1 MLIFSSTYASAK
13 SSRPRAI
20 APTKTAMEW
29 SCGRVGRYCERR
41 CVLASPERAG
51 DGVRVMYIGGKW
63 NGRKKATQRTK
74 FDGVRGEVVGDG
86 VLDDFEQ
93 LLGSVDAADAQL
105 VEELDHQAAEAL
117 ERARDADVRV
127 DLDED
132 ALRGVDVHLQQ
143 AGLVQRR
150 VEEGEE
156 ALFGCT

>member
-1 MLIFSSTYASAK
+1 
-13 SSRPRAI
+13 
-20 APTKTAMEW
+20 ME
-29 SCGRVGRYCERR
+29 GRT
-41 CVLASPERAG
+41 
-51 DGVRVMYIGGKW
+51 
-63 NGRKKATQRTK
+63 ATQRTE

-117 ERARDADVRV
+117 EGARDADVGV

-132 ALRGVDVHLQQ
+132 ALRGVDVHLEQ